1 MELDI
6 PNYWGS
12 GQVVLG
18 AVIMVVNLMVIAQM
32 NKYHLIGII
41 LPLLSILVYFL
52 IFYLMNLKLYK
63 SDTLYGTFS
72 YEMSEPLTY
81 LGFFLVGGVLF
92 STENI
97 FTIIEMIR
105 NIGIQKIMP
114 RTRSL
119 QQRPVS
125 SNHGLLEPL
134 IPRQETKRFSQITGG
149 YPLEEAE

>member
-81 LGFFLVGGVLF
+81 LGLFLVGGVLF

-119 QQRPVS
+119 Q
-125 SNHGLLEPL
+125 
-134 IPRQETKRFSQITGG
+134 
-149 YPLEEAE
+149 